1 MALMLLLWPFWDAEQ
16 TQKWWSRVGDILK
29 TLQYRKAHV
38 EAASSV
44 PCKQNPQVDMI
55 QKGIVINAW

>member
-1 MALMLLLWPFWDAEQ
+1 MQNKHKSGGHVLD
-16 TQKWWSRVGDILK
+16 DILK

-55 QKGIVINAW
+55 QKGIVMNAW